1 LIYEDL
7 KICVHFADS
16 RLLPKNILQ
25 AYFSQLSLVESFFF
39 LSDPFYTDASQQNFW
54 PNRKAHLNNES
65 VESCCSFAECSVA
78 LLLTGKLASRQ
89 AGKPGKTGKLANWQ
103 LAGSSCSCLTSCPL
117 TALHCLLLPATDIL
131 GFRSRNLSCWSFM
144 YAAWPG

>member
-78 LLLTGKLASRQ
+78 LLRTGKLASRQ
-89 AGKPGKTGKLANWQ
+89 TRPNWEAGKLA
-103 LAGSSCSCLTSCPL
+103 AGRQQ
-117 TALHCLLLPATDIL
+117 LLLSDV
-131 GFRSRNLSCWSFM
+131 LSLDSPPLS
-144 YAAWPG
+144 AAAGH